1 MVSVAATET
10 VPPVVEL
17 VTAVNCVVDEVA
29 VTASEVATP
38 FLYSVNVN
46 ESAPGEA
53 GDIGTTLAEILSKV
67 QAAGMTT

>member
-1 MVSVAATET
+1 MVSPAATET

-17 VTAVNCVVDEVA
+17 VTAVNCVVDEVTLT
-29 VTASEVATP
+29 VSEVALP

-46 ESAPGEA
+46 GSALGEA

-67 QAAGMTT
+67 QAAGMAT